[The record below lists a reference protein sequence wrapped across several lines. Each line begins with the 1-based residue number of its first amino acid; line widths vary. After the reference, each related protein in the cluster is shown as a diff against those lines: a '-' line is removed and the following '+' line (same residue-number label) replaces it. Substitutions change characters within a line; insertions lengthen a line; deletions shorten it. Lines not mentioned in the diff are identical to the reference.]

1 MEMEITRIIIK
12 GCQFK
17 INDTEKLEKLRSD
30 IQEYF
35 DTKDVTF
42 VYDIKENGTKKTKME
57 T

>member
-35 DTKDVTF
+35 DTKDVMF
-42 VYDIKENGTKKTKME
+42 VYDIKKEEEEK
-57 T
+57 

>member
-17 INDTEKLEKLRSD
+17 INDTEKLDKLRSD

-42 VYDIKENGTKKTKME
+42 VYDIKKEEEEK
-57 T
+57 

>member
-35 DTKDVTF
+35 DTKDVRF
-42 VYDIKENGTKKTKME
+42 VYDIKKEEEEK
-57 T
+57 

>member
-42 VYDIKENGTKKTKME
+42 AYDIKKEEEEK
-57 T
+57 

>member
-35 DTKDVTF
+35 DTKDVAF
-42 VYDIKENGTKKTKME
+42 VYDIKKEEEEK
-57 T
+57 